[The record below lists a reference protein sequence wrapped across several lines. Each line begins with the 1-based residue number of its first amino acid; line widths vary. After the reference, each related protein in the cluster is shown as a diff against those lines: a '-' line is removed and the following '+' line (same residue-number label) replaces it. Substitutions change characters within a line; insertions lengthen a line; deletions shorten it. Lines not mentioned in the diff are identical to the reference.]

1 MKKIEEK
8 KEDNYKKII
17 MEKEIDRLN
26 KKNNKIHLIKFNY

>member
-26 KKNNKIHLIKFNY
+26 KKNNKIHLIKI